1 MTHHI
6 NQSLDTHHYDGK
18 LHTNTLIKTVYNL
31 TGENLID
38 QKNTYFTRLI
48 QDLKLNPIVPEQYRP
63 TAIEAVNQ
71 ITRSIRKSSNYDKT
85 NGMYADDVLYLV
97 CRKIDETKN
106 TDALVYLSEQ
116 LSDIM
121 TSGQCPQGR
130 STRIFQVL
138 MALSP
143 EPEVSDA
150 PKVQN

>member
-1 MTHHI
+1 MTN

-18 LHTNTLIKTVYNL
+18 LHTNTLIKTVHNL
-31 TGENLID
+31 TNQNLID
-38 QKNTYFTRLI
+38 QKNIYFTRLI
-48 QDLKLNPIVPEQYRP
+48 QDLKINPLVPKQYLP

-71 ITRSIRKSSNYDKT
+71 ITHGIQQSSNYDNT
-85 NGMYADDVLYLV
+85 NGMYADDVLYIV
-97 CRKIDETKN
+97 CRKIDETNN

-138 MALSP
+138 VALSP
-143 EPEVSDA
+143 EPVLVFD
-150 PKVQN
+150 KK